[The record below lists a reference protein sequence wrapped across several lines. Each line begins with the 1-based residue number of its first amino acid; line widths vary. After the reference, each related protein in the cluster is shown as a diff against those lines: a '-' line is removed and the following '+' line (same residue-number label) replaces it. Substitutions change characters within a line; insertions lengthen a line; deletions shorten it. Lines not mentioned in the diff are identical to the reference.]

1 MKSAKLFLLFLSV
14 IILNNCSHHKVKI
27 DAVAAPDQMTD
38 YEGVV
43 TSEKKHAVSLAYYD
57 LGMLNDKTKFMII
70 VENYGDKPID
80 FSTDNISVMF
90 EGNSIDWSSK
100 KIEIQSPSDVMKEIQ
115 RGIRMLTNMNKR
127 YDRHAQD
134 NFKILEFRQEQ
145 EQDIERVNRAIIK
158 WKREVHE
165 EMNTVVLGDIATKK
179 AQSYYAIPRVI
190 IQPQIIMPNESMSGF
205 FVCDT
210 GKMKNRVKGNFIIS
224 VRVGDEEHKFIFS
237 RS

>member
-1 MKSAKLFLLFLSV
+1 MKSAKLFLLFLSI

-115 RGIRMLTNMNKR
+115 REIRMLMTMNKR
-127 YDRHAQD
+127 DKRHASD
-134 NFKILEFRQEQ
+134 YFKDLEFRGDLGSETIRWMKEVQREKS
-145 EQDIERVNRAIIK
+145 EMENLIIK
-158 WKREVHE
+158 F
-165 EMNTVVLGDIATKK
+165 MK

-190 IQPQIIMPNESMSGF
+190 IQPQIIMPNESTSGF

-210 GKMKNRVKGNFIIS
+210 IKMKNKVKGNFIIS